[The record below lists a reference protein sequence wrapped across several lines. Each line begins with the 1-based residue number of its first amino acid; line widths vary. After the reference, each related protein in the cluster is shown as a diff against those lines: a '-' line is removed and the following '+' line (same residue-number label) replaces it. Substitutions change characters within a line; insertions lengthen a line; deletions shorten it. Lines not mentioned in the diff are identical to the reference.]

1 MGMRKE
7 TRLRLVLPVRVSAEN
22 AAGAL
27 FEQNCKT
34 VDLTVNGLRVA
45 GLTQTLQRGAII
57 NISYGAKSVP
67 ARVMWIGEMGTESQ
81 GQAGLRVV
89 GEWKNLWGRAIPQI
103 PGDGFPNSTYT
114 REAKPDS
121 KPRPKDDLAPTLP
134 VEKAADAVPR
144 EAKQARAQFVSFLP
158 RADLLDRMLR
168 EPRLKLQLPVRVFGM
183 SEAGRPFVE
192 NARTEDI
199 SQNGAHLTGLSCEI
213 RKNEVLTLVYQD
225 RKGRF
230 RVVWSRKHDTREV
243 FEAGLRALDSKQNFW
258 AVDFRGITDECG
270 PVERRVG
277 HRYLCGGAVSIWQP
291 GTKHFVRGT
300 VADLSLSGCY
310 VEMMAPLNVCDRVVL
325 MLNVNGTE
333 VRAAAEVRTSHPG
346 MGMGL
351 KFRDLS
357 ETDRS
362 GLRVLISSFGHSGS
376 GQIDARAEGG
386 SGKEVRKTFE
396 DKEILQREPEKVIS
410 R

>member
-22 AAGAL
+22 ADGAL
-27 FEQNCKT
+27 FEQDCTT
-34 VDLTVNGLRVA
+34 VDLTVNGLRVT
-45 GLTQTLQRGAII
+45 GLTQTFRRGAII

-67 ARVMWIGEMGTESQ
+67 ARVMWTGKMGAESQ
-81 GQAGLRVV
+81 GQAGLQVV
-89 GEWKNLWGRAIPQI
+89 GEWKNFWGRAIPQI
-103 PGDGFPNSTYT
+103 PGDGFPISTYK

-121 KPRPKDDLAPTLP
+121 KPRPNDDLAPALL
-134 VEKAADAVPR
+134 VGKAANAVSQ
-144 EAKQARAQFVSFLP
+144 EAKPARAQFVNFLP

-168 EPRLKLQLPVRVFGM
+168 EPRLKLQLLVRVFGM

-192 NARTEDI
+192 NAMTENI
-199 SQNGAHLTGLSCEI
+199 SQNGARLTGLNCGV

-243 FEAGLRALDSKQNFW
+243 FEVGLRALDLKQNFW
-258 AVDFRGITDECG
+258 TVDFSGITDECG
-270 PVERRVG
+270 PVERRVA

-291 GTKHFVRGT
+291 GAKHFVRGT
-300 VADLSLSGCY
+300 VVDLSLSGCY
-310 VEMMAPLNVCDRVVL
+310 VEMMAPLNVRDRVVL
-325 MLNVNGTE
+325 MLSVNEIE

-362 GLRVLISSFGHSGS
+362 GLHTLISRLGHSGS
-376 GQIDARAEGG
+376 GQIDVRAERR
-386 SGKEVRKTFE
+386 SEKEVREILE
-396 DKEILQREPEKVIS
+396 DKEILQREPGKLIS
-410 R
+410 Q